1 MTTHYDV
8 VKYVEINGKWKWKRY
23 DENGSV
29 VYRSPEFNSEAEARA
44 DYEENWGALQ
54 TQGFVN
60 QGEDKDAAPTTV
72 IAPTAEELASV
83 READLAATASPEET
97 KPAEDSTAG
106 TAAPSQEP
114 SAEAGLVQ

>member
-1 MTTHYDV
+1 MTTHNDV
-8 VKYVEINGKWKWKRY
+8 VKYVEIDGKWKWKRY

-60 QGEDKDAAPTTV
+60 QGEDKDVAPTTV
-72 IAPTAEELASV
+72 IAPTAEELSANV
-83 READLAATASPEET
+83 SPEET
-97 KPAEDSTAG
+97 KPVEDNTAG
-106 TAAPSQEP
+106 TATPGPETTEP
-114 SAEAGLVQ
+114 GQNTGVVA